1 MSKRAG
7 EESAGT
13 ALGGQDTEE
22 QETVVRRRNA
32 FGNSL
37 FALRPCWELMVFG
50 IFSMATVHIYSTGL
64 AFSESQTFGSDPI
77 RRALLWFGCEPG
89 TKRPCLLLEFK

>member
-32 FGNSL
+32 FGHSL
-37 FALRPCWELMVFG
+37 FALRPCRELMVFRHIFHGGRSHLQHWISILGFADIWKRSDTPRAVVVRLRVWDKEAVSAPG
-50 IFSMATVHIYSTGL
+50 I
-64 AFSESQTFGSDPI
+64 
-77 RRALLWFGCEPG
+77 
-89 TKRPCLLLEFK
+89 